1 MSKKCSQNTLELYI
15 AAIQTTS
22 GVFRFIFQMLLQKGS
37 LCSGELENAE
47 WGGGER
53 QRCLR
58 WGQAAW
64 PRLHRVWRNS
74 LKTWDVGVCALLSVF
89 EPVTL
94 LVRFVK
100 LSLGCE
106 RCSL

>member
-1 MSKKCSQNTLELYI
+1 MDIVRREVCVQGNWK
-15 AAIQTTS
+15 
-22 GVFRFIFQMLLQKGS
+22 ML
-37 LCSGELENAE
+37 SGEE
-47 WGGGER
+47 ER
-53 QRCLR
+53 DWCLR

>member
-1 MSKKCSQNTLELYI
+1 MDIVRREVCVQGNWKMLSAEEERD
-15 AAIQTTS
+15 S
-22 GVFRFIFQMLLQKGS
+22 GVFV
-37 LCSGELENAE
+37 
-47 WGGGER
+47 GGR
-53 QRCLR
+53 
-58 WGQAAW
+58 
-64 PRLHRVWRNS
+64 RLGHACIVCGGS

>member
-1 MSKKCSQNTLELYI
+1 
-15 AAIQTTS
+15 
-22 GVFRFIFQMLLQKGS
+22 ML
-37 LCSGELENAE
+37 SGEE
-47 WGGGER
+47 ER

-64 PRLHRVWRNS
+64 PRLHRMWRNS